1 MTKDILWKQRSIKED
16 PYHKDQ
22 FTYDED
28 NDCYYCP
35 RGQTLPFLRNSRKR
49 GEWVRIY
56 RASRLVCE
64 ECPAL
69 GVCTKN
75 RRKGRALELGPYDAV
90 SRRHRAWMETEEAKR
105 VYKLRKQLVEPV
117 FGIIKEQQG
126 ARRFLLRGLANVS
139 AEWTVLATAFNLR
152 TLWKVWNSRSRAS
165 AELPYGLE
173 PCPAF

>member
-1 MTKDILWKQRSIKED
+1 MPDPKQRSIKED
-16 PYHKDQ
+16 PYHKDR

-28 NDCYYCP
+28 KDCYYCP

-75 RRKGRALELGPYDAV
+75 RRKGRALELGP
-90 SRRHRAWMETEEAKR
+90 
-105 VYKLRKQLVEPV
+105 
-117 FGIIKEQQG
+117 
-126 ARRFLLRGLANVS
+126 
-139 AEWTVLATAFNLR
+139 
-152 TLWKVWNSRSRAS
+152 
-165 AELPYGLE
+165 
-173 PCPAF
+173 